1 MKILMTGAT
10 GLIGKELGQ
19 ALAKSGHEITVL
31 SRNIEKAK
39 AELPFPA
46 HVFKWNGDQGEI
58 PLEALKEIEAVI
70 NLAGESIGAGRWTAE
85 SKKLIYD
92 SRIEGTRNLVKA
104 IIKMHEEGNLKIK
117 DFISASAIGIY
128 GDRSNTLLHE
138 DTFHGNDYLAKVC
151 EDWEKEAQILTE
163 MNIRVVNPRIGI
175 VLSQYGG
182 ALDKLLPLFTN
193 GIGSAVGTGNQW
205 MSWIHHQDLV
215 RLFQHV
221 LENKSITGPVNAVAP
236 DPVTN
241 LVFSKILARTL
252 KKRLFPKVPSF
263 ILKLALG
270 EMSTLVLS
278 SQRVSCAKVL
288 QSGFTFNYP
297 RVEEAFQEI
306 TTYIREGHQEYFA
319 EQWVARSPD
328 EIFPFFTNEGNLEK
342 LTPEFLSFKVMGKS
356 TPYINSGTIIDY
368 RLSLYGL
375 PFYWKTEIKNW
386 EPGRKFV
393 DVQLKGPYKSWHHTH
408 EFIPFLNG
416 TLLRDRVLYRL
427 PLGTLGNLVAGLKV
441 TSDVKK
447 IFSFRRWFISRNL
460 SDPSRNV

>member
-19 ALAKSGHEITVL
+19 TLAKSGHEITVL
-31 SRNIEKAK
+31 SRNTEKAK

-46 HVFKWNGDQGEI
+46 KVFKWTGDRGEI
-58 PLEALKEIEAVI
+58 PLEALKDIEAVI
-70 NLAGESIGAGRWTAE
+70 NLAGESIGAGRWTSK

-104 IIKMHEEGNLKIK
+104 IKKLHEDGNLKIK

-128 GDRSNTLLHE
+128 GDRGDTLLHE
-138 DTFHGNDYLAKVC
+138 NASHGTDYLAKVC
-151 EDWEKEAQILTE
+151 EDWEKEANVLSG

-193 GIGSAVGTGNQW
+193 GIGSAVGSGNQW

-241 LVFSKILARTL
+241 VVFSKILARTL
-252 KKRLFPKVPSF
+252 NKRLFPKVPSLV
-263 ILKLALG
+263 LKIALG

-278 SQRVSCAKVL
+278 SQRVSCEKAL

-297 RVEEAFQEI
+297 RIEEAFKEI
-306 TTYIREGHQEYFA
+306 TTYIRDGYQEYFA
-319 EQWVARSPD
+319 EQWVAKTTD
-328 EIFPFFTNEGNLEK
+328 EVFPFFTNESNLEK
-342 LTPEFLSFKVMGKS
+342 LTPDFLSFKVLGKS
-356 TPYINSGTIIDY
+356 TPAIGSGTIIDY

-375 PFYWKTEIKNW
+375 PFYWKTEIQSW
-386 EPGRKFV
+386 EPGNKFV
-393 DVQLKGPYKSWHHTH
+393 DTQLKGPYKTWHHTH
-408 EFIPFLNG
+408 EFIAFSNG
-416 TLLRDRVLYRL
+416 TLLRDRVLYSL
-427 PLGTLGNLVAGLKV
+427 PMGFLGNLVAGMKV
-441 TSDVKK
+441 RSDVSE
-447 IFSFRRWFISRNL
+447 IFSFRRKFISQL
-460 SDPSRNV
+460 FQG